1 MENKNQRKKQSLLTG
16 AGVLAIATI
25 LVKIIGALYKIPLT
39 NLITVEGYAY
49 FQGAYAV
56 YNPLY
61 AISMAGLPIAVSKLV
76 SQNMQQGRVKDAQRI
91 FSVSRKLFLLV
102 GLAGTLILAAIAI
115 PYSRLVG
122 SEMNYV
128 SILVIAPCILF
139 CCCMS
144 SFRGYYEGLNNMT
157 PTGVSQVIE
166 AAVKLVFG
174 LAATYVAFNYWL
186 ESYHHRAVEGVVDVF
201 GVTVHNEAEALAAMY
216 PYAAAV
222 AILGVTLGS
231 LFGLLYL
238 FITYKIKGFGF
249 TRTEIAASPL
259 PESDKKIRKDIIRLA
274 LPIALSSLI
283 LNVSNMI
290 DDLTI
295 RTRLAVA
302 LENGMDIIKE
312 AYGASF
318 AQAQTLDDSIAN
330 YLYGIHGSV
339 LNIKNLIPT
348 ITLTLGISAIPVL
361 SKAWSKIKDSGNVDE
376 GHKELK
382 TSIESV
388 LRVTMML
395 ALPAGFG
402 IAALASPILKL
413 LYSSQPDILP
423 IATPMMVVYGIGMF
437 VLAVSSPITN
447 MLQAIGRTD
456 MPLKS
461 IAIGSA
467 VKIGL
472 NFLLIARP
480 EINIHGA
487 PISTTV
493 CYIVM
498 VTINLTTLLRYTH
511 VRVNFVS
518 VFLKP
523 FIAAALC
530 GGTAYLAYWLL
541 EVQYSFGNTVS
552 SIVSIG
558 AGGVI
563 YVISLFIIKGIA
575 KDDILMLPKG
585 KNIAKTLE
593 KFHILG

>member
-1 MENKNQRKKQSLLTG
+1 METSSRKKQSLLTG
-16 AGVLAIATI
+16 AGVLAAAAI

-91 FSVSRKLFLLV
+91 FSVSRKLFLFV
-102 GLAGTLILAAIAI
+102 GLTGTLILMAIAV
-115 PYSRLVG
+115 PYSKLVG
-122 SEMNYV
+122 APMNYV
-128 SILVIAPCILF
+128 SILTVAPCILF
-139 CCCMS
+139 CCTMS

-166 AAVKLVFG
+166 AVIKLVFG
-174 LAATYVAFNYWL
+174 LAATYFAFNHWL
-186 ESYHHRAVEGVVDVF
+186 NSYHQNAVDGVGYVF
-201 GVTVHNEAEALAAMY
+201 GVKVSNEAEALAAIY

-231 LFGLLYL
+231 MFGLLYL
-238 FITYKIKGFGF
+238 FILYKVKGFGF
-249 TRTEIAASPL
+249 TRAEIYASPL
-259 PESDKKIRKDIIRLA
+259 PESDRKIRKDIIKLA

-283 LNVSNMI
+283 LNVSNVI

-295 RTRLAVA
+295 RTRLGTA
-302 LENGMDIIKE
+302 LENGMDIIKN
-312 AYGASF
+312 AYGASLEH
-318 AQAQTLDDSIAN
+318 AQTLDESIAN

-339 LNIKNLIPT
+339 LNIKNLVPT
-348 ITLTLGISAIPVL
+348 ITLAIGISAIPVL
-361 SKAWSKIKDSGNVDE
+361 SKAWSKINESGDKEE
-376 GHKELK
+376 GKAELK

-388 LRVTMML
+388 LRVTLML

-402 IAALASPILKL
+402 MAALASPIMKL
-413 LYSSQPDILP
+413 LYPSQPDILP
-423 IATPMMVVYGIGMF
+423 IARPMMITYGFGMA
-437 VLAVSSPITN
+437 VLALSSPITN

-467 VKIGL
+467 FKIGL
-472 NFLLIARP
+472 NFILIAIP
-480 EINIHGA
+480 SVNIHGA

-498 VTINLTTLLRYTH
+498 VAINVITLLRYTH
-511 VRVNFVS
+511 TKINFVS

-523 FIAAALC
+523 FIASLLC
-530 GGTAYLAYWLL
+530 GVGAYFSYKLIDSKLAL
-541 EVQYSFGNTVS
+541 ENTVTS
-552 SIVSIG
+552 VAAIAIG
-558 AGGVI
+558 GLI
-563 YVISLFIIKGIA
+563 YIITLFIVKGIA
-575 KDDILMLPKG
+575 KDDVIMLPKG
-585 KNIAKTLE
+585 KKIAKVLE
-593 KFHILG
+593 KLHVLS